1 MAMKRKFDDAGDA
14 TYKEAKQLKCVPFP
28 HCEPDNDVAMSDAEP
43 LYSSHHMRA
52 SSNAS
57 SASSDTDSPSTESPA
72 YPNFEI
78 YPLPFFNSAEA
89 VDQNSH
95 PYSDYSTQ
103 PNIGLLQP
111 HSNFVHHGSHCS
123 QIPKLRVACASG
135 VHGQRTMW
143 SFCEQCGAI
152 SMVDSD

>member
-14 TYKEAKQLKCVPFP
+14 DLQAPLPTPYFQDAKQFKCVPFP
-28 HCEPDNDVAMSDAEP
+28 HCEYDNDVAMSDAEP

-57 SASSDTDSPSTESPA
+57 SASSDTSDSPSTESSA
-72 YPNFEI
+72 YPNFEL
-78 YPLPFFNSAEA
+78 YPLPFAEP

-95 PYSDYSTQ
+95 PCSGYSAQ

-111 HSNFVHHGSHCS
+111 HSNFSHHG
-123 QIPKLRVACASG
+123 
-135 VHGQRTMW
+135 
-143 SFCEQCGAI
+143 
-152 SMVDSD
+152 